1 MLRSLRLGTK
11 FTLILVLVF
20 VGGIAISWAALS
32 QGLQRR
38 AEEDI
43 TSKGVI
49 LIQMMNS
56 VRNYTSAHVN
66 PLLAPQLET
75 QPKFIPE
82 SVPAFSAREVFEN
95 LRKNQEYANFLYK
108 EASPNPS
115 NPRDKADDFEAALVE
130 RFRSEHQL
138 KEISGFRNLEGKNV
152 FYSARPFAIRSA
164 DCLRCHGKPE
174 DAPRSMLASYGS
186 QNGFGWKMNE
196 IVASQIIYVPADDVF
211 NSARQSLALVMGI
224 FVGIFALVVVLIN
237 VLLRRDVIRPIG
249 LMARVAQKISS
260 DEMSAAG
267 GELANLERIS
277 TRRDELG
284 QTAGVFRQ
292 MANEVYTREQRL
304 KLQVQ
309 ELRIEVDEARKERQV
324 AEVTD
329 SAYFKEL
336 QQRAADLRKRP
347 TTSPAPAAD
356 PGLAGEPKALYNADH
371 AVNRQDESTIVPT
384 DNPAGAQANKLEQWV
399 NAMNQDDGM
408 MPTDLA
414 KLPSAL
420 IRLMRL
426 LLRTGEL
433 PYTDLSQAVAALPEG
448 ERMNQAEL
456 DDALIKLNEASLLI
470 KTGEGSQATYRINLR
485 HKAADDSAA
494 RNRTTA
500 TLPRNIWNALD
511 MDADKP
517 DKPDKDQ

>member
-11 FTLILVLVF
+11 FTFILILVF
-20 VGGIAISWAALS
+20 VGGIVISFAALS
-32 QGLQRR
+32 QALQRR
-38 AEEDI
+38 AEDEV

-115 NPRDKADDFEAALVE
+115 NPRNKADDFETALVE
-130 RFRSEHQL
+130 RFRSADQL
-138 KEISGFRNLEGKNV
+138 KEISGFRNLDGKNV
-152 FYSARPFAIRSA
+152 FYSARPFAVRSA

-174 DAPRSMLASYGS
+174 DAPKSMLASYGS

-211 NSARQSLALVMGI
+211 NTARQSLALVMAI
-224 FVGIFALVVVLIN
+224 FVGIFALVVVVIN

-249 LMARVAQKISS
+249 LMARVAQRISS
-260 DEMSAAG
+260 DEMGAAG
-267 GELANLERIS
+267 SELANLDKVS

-292 MANEVYTREQRL
+292 MANEVYNREQRL
-304 KLQVQ
+304 KLQVE
-309 ELRIEVDEARKERQV
+309 ELRIEVDEARKARQV

-329 SAYFKEL
+329 SAYFREL
-336 QQRAADLRKRP
+336 QKRAKDLRNRSATPPP
-347 TTSPAPAAD
+347 TDSA
-356 PGLAGEPKALYNADH
+356 GLAEESAALGNADN
-371 AVNRQDESTIVPT
+371 AKGQDQSPMPQPDEPPVPQPDTI
-384 DNPAGAQANKLEQWV
+384 EQWA
-399 NAMNQDDGM
+399 NTMNQDDGM

-420 IRLMRL
+420 IRLVRL
-426 LLRTGEL
+426 ILRTGEIS
-433 PYTDLSQAVAALPEG
+433 YEDLNRAVAALPEG
-448 ERMNQAEL
+448 ERMNQPEL
-456 DDALIKLNEASLLI
+456 DDALVRLGELSLLI
-470 KTGEGSQATYRINLR
+470 KTGEGSQAVYRVNLR
-485 HKAADDSAA
+485 PKPVGSTATK
-494 RNRTTA
+494 NRTTA
-500 TLPRNIWNALD
+500 TLPHKIWNALEPEPGKTD
-511 MDADKP
+511 KDKP
-517 DKPDKDQ
+517 